1 MKLNRQTLRKMILKE
16 MADSFW
22 GDQGNVRARAFMNP
36 QYPGSVLQAIKDP
49 MEPYLDLEMDPQ
61 EYDALRNF
69 YFSLQNIDQFMHN
82 QQAMLTNETFMM
94 RLKPQIEECLMT
106 LGQYPYFV
114 KRPTDIDGIKIYLN
128 NILNFLN
135 SKGY

>member
-16 MADSFW
+16 MADNFW
-22 GDQGNVRARAFMNP
+22 GNQGNHRAGVFMNP

-49 MEPYLDLEMDPQ
+49 FEPYLDLEMDPQ
-61 EYDALRNF
+61 EYDALKNL

-82 QQAMLTNETFMM
+82 QQGMLTNETFMV
-94 RLKPQIEECLMT
+94 RLKPQVLECLMM
-106 LGQYPYFV
+106 LDQYPHFV
-114 KRPTDIDGIKIYLN
+114 KKPTDIDAVKIYLN